1 MNTFLRTSFNEYLRQ
16 SDLKKS
22 FLRQNKQVHSLFVQ
36 TNLLERLDHP
46 IKLGQ
51 TEDVCLLLLSP
62 LVEVAWADGRV
73 TSRESDAILQAADGY
88 GLTGFEDLYCS
99 LMETMISRP
108 SPKARARDRFRL
120 HQLLVAVPA
129 NEFETIAG
137 SLLVQA
143 RYVAEQSSNNLIGFL
158 RGDGICRDE
167 ESVLQQIA
175 EELKK
180 VEIER
185 GARACVAPP
194 RPPRFEEMEKLLPLV
209 PLVKVA
215 WSEGRVT
222 AREREIVLAAAR
234 RSGIEPG
241 STMHERLLE
250 WLDFHPSDDF
260 YNSSLENLR
269 RSWQS
274 LADDER
280 ILRRLDLLS
289 DCALVAEA
297 SSGNRRDETDGAR
310 ICEEEMAALK
320 RIAQRLNDNQ
330 SMALS

>member
-16 SDLKKS
+16 SDLKKN
-22 FLRQNKQVHSLFVQ
+22 FLRQNKQVYSLFNR

-46 IKLGQ
+46 VKFGQ

-73 TSRESDAILQAADGY
+73 TSRESDAVLQAADGY
-88 GLTGFEDLYCS
+88 GLTAFEDLYCS

-120 HQLLVAVPA
+120 HQLLVALPSDG
-129 NEFETIAG
+129 FETIAG

-167 ESVLQQIA
+167 ESVLQQIG

-180 VEIER
+180 AEIER
-185 GARACVAPP
+185 RAKAHGA

-222 AREREIVLAAAR
+222 AREREIVLDAAR

-241 STMHERLLE
+241 SPMHERLLE
-250 WLDFHPSDDF
+250 WLDFHPTDDF
-260 YNSSLENLR
+260 YNRSLENLR
-269 RSWQS
+269 RSWES
-274 LADDER
+274 LAADER
-280 ILRRLDLLS
+280 ILRRLDVLS

-297 SSGNRRDETDGAR
+297 SSGNRRDEADAAR
-310 ICEEEMAALK
+310 VCEEEIAAMK
-320 RIAQRLNDNQ
+320 RIAQRLNDGQ